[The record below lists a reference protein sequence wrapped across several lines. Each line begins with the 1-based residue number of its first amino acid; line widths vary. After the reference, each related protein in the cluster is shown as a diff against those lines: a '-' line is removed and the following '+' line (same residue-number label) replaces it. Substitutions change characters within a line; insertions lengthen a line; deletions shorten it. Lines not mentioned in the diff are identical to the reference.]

1 VTTPSDPLPS
11 DLAAAH
17 AVIIAQRELLMLA
30 KSEVTLAFG
39 EDRMPVSPTQ
49 AA

>member
-17 AVIIAQRELLMLA
+17 AMIIAHREQLTLA
-30 KSEVTLAFG
+30 HSEVSVGRL
-39 EDRMPVSPTQ
+39 
-49 AA
+49 